1 MDTFLGYAVPI
12 FFGFQEDKAFVDNT
26 PVEEMTATRKAAK
39 PSPLRNQKTAEN
51 VRLWGEMQKASAE
64 GQKCVVRIKLD
75 PASANGCMRDPPIY
89 RCKPEPH
96 VRTGT
101 KYKVYPLYD
110 FACPLVD
117 SREGVTHA
125 LRTTEYDDR
134 NPQYIA
140 IAEKCGLR
148 VPEVESFSRMD
159 LQYTCLAKRQLR
171 WFVNNNKVSGWTDPR
186 FPTVRG
192 ILRRGLTVDGLRKF
206 ILEMGSSKSN
216 AKMSWDKIWS
226 INRQIIDPVAPRHTA
241 LVKLG
246 LISAELEGVDT
257 TKETKPLHPKNSDV
271 GTKVSYIAGKV
282 LLQMSDAAKFTVGDK
297 VTLMDYGNVEVK
309 SIEIDCGLVR
319 SVVLTPKLADTNYKG
334 TQKLT
339 WIADCAEETT
349 VPVTCM
355 EYGHLITAEGGVDK
369 ASGEA
374 GLAAAFNEDSER
386 SFSLTGAA
394 SMASL
399 QRGDI
404 LQISRLG
411 YWVCD
416 QAYNSNLNRP
426 VVLLSVPD
434 GKELKDRSL
443 LQQASTIEVTDG
455 MLSEATDRLKL
466 FKEAQVTLK
475 KGKADQDTK
484 KANAAKVASA
494 EATLTVLK
502 SAFANA
508 GASADAGASA
518 AAPAPAKNVATG
530 GAAAAAPAAVSGA
543 GAEILAKVEA
553 AGAAVR
559 DLKAAK
565 ADKPALKAAVDV
577 LLALK
582 KEYKDATGQDVP
594 APGKGPSKKDG
605 KASKKASKKAPA
617 AAKAA
622 PADEL
627 AQKIRDL
634 KKANGSVADVTAAVK
649 AFQAAKGGG
658 GDDAAATAAPA
669 AVSGAG
675 AEILAKVEAAGA
687 AVRDLKAA
695 KADKTALKAAVDVLL
710 ALKKEYKDATGEDVP
725 AAGKAGKR
733 GVTAPKAKAPAAA
746 AAPVVELTG
755 KAKEEFA
762 KITAQGLV
770 VRDLKAAKAD
780 PAALKA
786 AVAVLLGLKGSFKE
800 VTGQDLPGAR
810 APKEKKGKAKAKKE
824 VSKEDKAKAL
834 AQANKKGE
842 TKLGVGATKEGD
854 FSTWYSE
861 VITKAEM
868 IEYYP
873 VSGCYILRPS
883 AYVIWDFI
891 HDFFDAEIKKLG
903 VENCYFPLFV
913 PKSAL
918 EKEKDHIEDF
928 APEVAWVTKSGDTDL
943 AEPIAIRPTSET
955 VMYPAFKRWIR
966 SHRDLPMK
974 LNQWC
979 NVVRWEF
986 KHPQPFLRT
995 REFLWQEGHTAY
1007 ADKPSAETEVLQIL
1021 DLYTAVY
1028 QDLLAVP
1035 VIRGNKTEK
1044 EKFAG
1049 GDYTTTVEAF
1059 IGTTGRSIQGATSHH
1074 LGQNFSKMFD
1084 IEIQDPDNESQKM
1097 HVYQNSWGI
1106 TTRTIGVMVMV
1117 HGATMATARAWCSRR
1132 GWPSTRSSASPP
1144 ALAARTPRL
1153 PSSTPSAK
1161 STPRPSRLLAFAA
1174 SATFA
1179 ITTAPAGNSAT
1190 TR

>member
-1 MDTFLGYAVPI
+1 MSDFRL
-12 FFGFQEDKAFVDNT
+12 QEDKAFVDNT

-39 PSPLRNQKTAEN
+39 PSPLRNQKVAEN
-51 VRLWGEMQKASAE
+51 ARLWGEMQKASAE
-64 GQKCVVRIKLD
+64 GLKCVVRIKLD
-75 PASANGCMRDPPIY
+75 PASANGAMRDPPIY

-117 SREGVTHA
+117 SKEGVTHA

-206 ILEMGSSKSN
+206 ILEMGSSKTN

-246 LISAELEGVDT
+246 LISATLEGVST
-257 TKETKPLHPKNSDV
+257 TKETKPLHPKNPDV
-271 GTKVSYIAGKV
+271 GSKVSYTAGKV
-282 LLQMSDAAKFTVGDK
+282 LLQMSDIANFTVGDK

-309 SIEIDCGLVR
+309 SIETDCGLVT
-319 SVVLTPKLADTNYKG
+319 SVVLTPKLDDTSYKG

-386 SFSLTGAA
+386 EFALTGAA

-416 QAYNSNLNRP
+416 QSYNKQLNKP
-426 VVLLSVPD
+426 VVLLSIPD
-434 GKELKDRSL
+434 GKEVKDRSI
-443 LQQASTIEVTDG
+443 LQQASYIEVTDD
-455 MLSEATDRLKL
+455 MVSEATDQLKL
-466 FKEAQVTLK
+466 LKEAQVTLK

-494 EATLTVLK
+494 DTTLTVLK
-502 SAFANA
+502 AALVNA
-508 GASADAGASA
+508 GGGGTA
-518 AAPAPAKNVATG
+518 AAPAKKAAAPAEK
-530 GAAAAAPAAVSGA
+530 AAPAAAPAAVSGA
-543 GAEILAKVEA
+543 AAEILAEVEA

-559 DLKAAK
+559 ELKAAK
-565 ADKPALKAAVDV
+565 APKTDITAAVGA

-582 KEYKDATGQDVP
+582 KAYKDATGQDVP

-605 KASKKASKKAPA
+605 KAAKKAPA
-617 AAKAA
+617 ASKAVT
-622 PADEL
+622 ADEL

-634 KKANGSVADVTAAVK
+634 KKAGASVADVTAAVK
-649 AFQAAKGGG
+649 AYQDATGGG
-658 GDDAAATAAPA
+658 GGAAAAAPPA
-669 AVSGAG
+669 SAGAG
-675 AEILAKVEAAGA
+675 AAILAQIDAQGLV
-687 AVRDLKAA
+687 VRDLKTD
-695 KADKTALKAAVDVLL
+695 KADKAAIKEAVAVLLQLKAD
-710 ALKKEYKDATGEDVP
+710 YKTATGEDVP

-733 GVTAPKAKAPAAA
+733 DATAPKAKALAAA
-746 AAPVVELTG
+746 AAPVELTG
-755 KAKEEFA
+755 KAKEQFA

-780 PAALKA
+780 PAETKA
-786 AVAVLLGLKGSFKE
+786 AVAVLLDLKATFKE

-810 APKEKKGKAKAKKE
+810 APKEKKGKAKKE
-824 VSKEDKAKAL
+824 VSKADKAKAL
-834 AQANKKGE
+834 ALANKKGE

-873 VSGCYILRPS
+873 ISGCYILRPS
-883 AYVIWDFI
+883 AYIIWDYI
-891 HDFFDAEIKKLG
+891 HDFFDAEIKKMG

-1007 ADKPSAETEVLQIL
+1007 ADRPSAETEVLQIL

-1035 VIRGNKTEK
+1035 VVRGRKTEK

-1084 IEIQDPDNESQKM
+1084 IEIQDPDNESQKRFI
-1097 HVYQNSWGI
+1097 YQNSWGI

-1117 HGATMATARAWCSRR
+1117 HGDDKGLVLPPRVSQHQIVCIPTGIGGKNAPVAELNAKCTEYTAAFQAAGIR
-1132 GWPSTRSSASPP
+1132 GISDIRDNYSPGWKFSNYEMKGVCALPP
-1144 ALAARTPRL
+1144 A
-1153 PSSTPSAK
+1153 S
-1161 STPRPSRLLAFAA
+1161 F
-1174 SATFA
+1174 
-1179 ITTAPAGNSAT
+1179 
-1190 TR
+1190 